1 MYAPAIVAEAV
12 VNGLLTGSV
21 YALIA
26 LGLTL
31 VYGVL
36 HIINFAHGALLTCA
50 MFAVWVAHTALG
62 LDPYLAI
69 PLLTPL
75 IFFNLVLQMIFGF
88 TVFTSAFIISGG
100 TGAPLDSL
108 LLYSLYLYQKG
119 FKDFQM
125 GYAAAMAWALLVVIG
140 GFTVLIFRS
149 SSHWVYYESGSE
161 NDQ

>member
-50 MFAVWVAHTALG
+50 MFSVWVAHTALG

-75 IFFNLVLQMIFGF
+75 FFGLGYVLQRF
-88 TVFTSAFIISGG
+88 
-100 TGAPLDSL
+100 
-108 LLYSLYLYQKG
+108 
-119 FKDFQM
+119 
-125 GYAAAMAWALLVVIG
+125 VIG
-140 GFTVLIFRS
+140 PASRGNDIQVIFPPTFATAKP
-149 SSHWVYYESGSE
+149 VFPVPA
-161 NDQ
+161 